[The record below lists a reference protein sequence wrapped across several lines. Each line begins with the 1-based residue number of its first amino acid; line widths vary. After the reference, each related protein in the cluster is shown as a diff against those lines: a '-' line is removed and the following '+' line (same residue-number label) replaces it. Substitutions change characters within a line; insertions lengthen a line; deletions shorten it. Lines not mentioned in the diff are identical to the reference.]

1 MIYYKIWQKGNC
13 TKLYNFKLKG
23 WDGGSKSSKARKD
36 KEMIYWF
43 KMYSFAL
50 NITVI
55 KIM

>member
-1 MIYYKIWQKGNC
+1 MNDILQNMAKR
-13 TKLYNFKLKG
+13 KLYNFKLKE

-36 KEMIYWF
+36 KEMIYWW

>member
-1 MIYYKIWQKGNC
+1 MNDILQNMAKR
-13 TKLYNFKLKG
+13 KLYNFKLKG
-23 WDGGSKSSKARKD
+23 WDGGSSKARKD
-36 KEMIYWF
+36 KEMIYWW